1 MERIE
6 NGEITAITSTLV
18 LNELMFKILMAE
30 LSNYSQKLNIWVAK
44 KLLKN
49 EEIRAK
55 VYESVEE
62 YINYLKYLENLD
74 IVEITPRISFLSI
87 ELGSKY
93 GLLTSDAYHLACM
106 KEHEIKSIATDDTDF
121 KKVEWVEVIDVRKLL
136 Q

>member
-1 MERIE
+1 M
-6 NGEITAITSTLV
+6 V

-62 YINYLKYLENLD
+62 YINYLKYL
-74 IVEITPRISFLSI
+74 
-87 ELGSKY
+87 
-93 GLLTSDAYHLACM
+93 
-106 KEHEIKSIATDDTDF
+106 
-121 KKVEWVEVIDVRKLL
+121 
-136 Q
+136 